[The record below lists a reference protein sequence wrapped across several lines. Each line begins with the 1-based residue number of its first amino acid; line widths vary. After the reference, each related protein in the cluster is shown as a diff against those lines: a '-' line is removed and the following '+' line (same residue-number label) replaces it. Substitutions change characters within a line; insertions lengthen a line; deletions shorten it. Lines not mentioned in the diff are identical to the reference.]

1 MSSNSES
8 TSPESTSLIF
18 DPFSSEFH
26 NNPYPTYDWLRE
38 HDPIHWSFMQAWV
51 ITSYRDVEALLKA
64 SQLQIDDLP
73 IRLRQKSQYL
83 KQWDFECLART
94 IENWLFFME
103 PPHHTRLKGLVAKA
117 FSPNAI
123 ELLRPAIA
131 QSVEHLLTLAEE
143 KARQNGGEIDVMT
156 DFAAPLPAMTVTQI
170 LGIPISDHDKLMRW
184 SYDLFFVFD
193 QPMSLTGYQKQ
204 NAVAIEAREYL
215 VNLMTTQPTGLIG
228 QLMSARDQDLQL
240 SEDQILGFCIMLLIV
255 GQETTKSLIG
265 NSVLALLQHPQAL
278 SELQQN
284 LDLAPV
290 VIEELL
296 RYDSPVQVIARVAKE
311 DFDYGGK
318 TIHGG
323 DKVILC
329 LGAANRDAETFPEPN
344 QINFHRRNYNLPFGG
359 GLHYCLGAALARVQ
373 GQIAIRHLIERYPH
387 LKLKPLNESAL
398 HWRESI
404 TLRGLTNLSINLAI

>member
-1 MSSNSES
+1 MA
-8 TSPESTSLIF
+8 I
-18 DPFSSEFH
+18 
-26 NNPYPTYDWLRE
+26 
-38 HDPIHWSFMQAWV
+38 
-51 ITSYRDVEALLKA
+51 LLKA
-64 SQLQIDDLP
+64 FFVLVLISFVISSLTFISIPKPFSTQ
-73 IRLRQKSQYL
+73 
-83 KQWDFECLART
+83 
-94 IENWLFFME
+94 LFFC
-103 PPHHTRLKGLVAKA
+103 PV
-117 FSPNAI
+117 
-123 ELLRPAIA
+123 LR
-131 QSVEHLLTLAEE
+131 
-143 KARQNGGEIDVMT
+143 
-156 DFAAPLPAMTVTQI
+156 
-170 LGIPISDHDKLMRW
+170 
-184 SYDLFFVFD
+184 FD

-318 TIHGG
+318 TIHAG